1 MKFKFVKG
9 EPHTEESIIATFEKE
24 WVAYLDGVKRFD
36 TFINVDLRSK
46 ITLGRVDQLVG
57 FVCSEGIVNKEFKKL
72 RLIGAFSDIFDDPP
86 RIGIYRGLN
95 VWISKSV
102 PESIGLVL
110 VINRVTK
117 TETYFKFKII
127 EPQ

>member
-1 MKFKFVKG
+1 MRFKFVKG
-9 EPHTEESIIATFEKE
+9 EPHTEESIIATFEKG
-24 WVAYLDGVKRFD
+24 WDAYIDGIKKFD
-36 TFINVDLRSK
+36 TFINADLRSK
-46 ITLGRVDQLVG
+46 ITLSRVDQLVG
-57 FVCSEGIVNKEFKKL
+57 FVCSEGIVLREFKKF

-86 RIGIYRGLN
+86 KIGIYRGLN

>member
-1 MKFKFVKG
+1 MRFKFVKG
-9 EPHTEESIIATFEKE
+9 EPHTEESIIATFERG
-24 WVAYLDGVKRFD
+24 WD
-36 TFINVDLRSK
+36 TFINADLRSK
-46 ITLGRVDQLVG
+46 ITLGRIDQLVG
-57 FVCSEGIVNKEFKKL
+57 FVCSEGTVLRQFKKL

-86 RIGIYRGLN
+86 KIGIYRGFN

>member
-1 MKFKFVKG
+1 MRFKFVKG

-57 FVCSEGIVNKEFKKL
+57 FVCSEGIVLREFKKF

-95 VWISKSV
+95 VWTSKSV

-127 EPQ
+127 KPQ